1 MTTEQ
6 TGNLAQAEE
15 ELIAYLRQA
24 AEAIAPTAQPI
35 VEGWAYTSQY
45 DLLLR
50 EGRLFTP
57 APLPAEAQR
66 LHPGFCFTNAA
77 QLANDHPELQ
87 LTYAEGYGA
96 ARIVGAAQTL
106 HTPHGWAVTS
116 EGLALDPTWPYEG
129 ASAYLGLTF
138 ADPSMWPHQLVGRSL
153 LQEPPFLREVL
164 RSGLPD
170 GLLADLGRPIH
181 GYVSTSG

>member
-1 MTTEQ
+1 MAIEQ
-6 TGNLAQAEE
+6 TRYLSRAEE
-15 ELIAYLRQA
+15 ELVAYVRQA
-24 AEAIAPTAQPI
+24 AEVIAPTARPI
-35 VEGWAYTSQY
+35 VDGWAYTSQF

-57 APLPAEAQR
+57 APLPIEVKR

-96 ARIVGAAQTL
+96 AQIDMTQAL

-116 EGLALDPTWPYEG
+116 EGLALDPTWPHEG
-129 ASAYLGLTF
+129 GSAYLGLPF
-138 ADPSMWPHQLVGRSL
+138 ADPSMWPHPLFGRSL
-153 LQEPPFLREVL
+153 LQEPPFLHDVL

-170 GLLADLGRPIH
+170 GLLADRGRPIC
-181 GYVSTSG
+181 G